1 MTGGAG
7 PTCGGGITLPST
19 AAPPLPLHPTAR
31 PHHHYGLLSIEQ
43 LNLFGAAAV
52 LAFYTTVPL
61 ADITRSASFTEGVS
75 GSEFRMPVSDAVL
88 RWARSFGMFS
98 PQMGQF
104 VALPPK
110 QRTPEA
116 LQRAAEA
123 MMRLDRRA
131 FRGGLILDKILRPV
145 SSDHID
151 LRTAECRPAGPG
163 GRDPGVGPEP
173 GPPTGASHPPPFLP
187 ADERRNRCH
196 GIARH
201 HPVERRAGAPHM
213 GHRPRAH
220 PPVAVEGPIRH
231 SHAAAHALHHR
242 RVAQHAYLRRPWDVD
257 GAGVPGCVQVR
268 RKRNYWREKRR
279 EENAPPATI
288 PIILPLPPRVPP
300 ASVRIDAAETERF
313 EDGGGGSSGRCEC
326 GEEDYPA
333 SIEGARAGDGGCPG
347 SSPQEEEGPADTDV
361 DVPCTIRTE
370 EEDPRTAM
378 DVVSIADKAIVR
390 KAARSVV
397 GIVSRV
403 PDGKEIMQCS
413 GIIVDWNETSKL
425 ATIVTCSA
433 AVCYDGALVHPKPNL
448 RILLPNNTNVEG
460 QLLFF
465 NARYNIALLE
475 AMVDSPLEPANFGS
489 CPNFGQKVFA
499 LARDHKA
506 SLFARHGSILF
517 QEPPSFFV
525 DKYWLSLSSEVALCG
540 TGGPAIDEHGNVVGM
555 TFGRLPY
562 PDILSI
568 SILQTCI
575 DMWRRHRFIN
585 NPSYYCIFVTILFI
599 AIKLWR

>member
-1 MTGGAG
+1 
-7 PTCGGGITLPST
+7 
-19 AAPPLPLHPTAR
+19 
-31 PHHHYGLLSIEQ
+31 
-43 LNLFGAAAV
+43 
-52 LAFYTTVPL
+52 
-61 ADITRSASFTEGVS
+61 
-75 GSEFRMPVSDAVL
+75 
-88 RWARSFGMFS
+88 
-98 PQMGQF
+98 
-104 VALPPK
+104 
-110 QRTPEA
+110 
-116 LQRAAEA
+116 
-123 MMRLDRRA
+123 
-131 FRGGLILDKILRPV
+131 
-145 SSDHID
+145 
-151 LRTAECRPAGPG
+151 
-163 GRDPGVGPEP
+163 
-173 GPPTGASHPPPFLP
+173 
-187 ADERRNRCH
+187 
-196 GIARH
+196 
-201 HPVERRAGAPHM
+201 
-213 GHRPRAH
+213 
-220 PPVAVEGPIRH
+220 
-231 SHAAAHALHHR
+231 
-242 RVAQHAYLRRPWDVD
+242 
-257 GAGVPGCVQVR
+257 
-268 RKRNYWREKRR
+268 
-279 EENAPPATI
+279 
-288 PIILPLPPRVPP
+288 
-300 ASVRIDAAETERF
+300 
-313 EDGGGGSSGRCEC
+313 
-326 GEEDYPA
+326 
-333 SIEGARAGDGGCPG
+333 
-347 SSPQEEEGPADTDV
+347 
-361 DVPCTIRTE
+361 
-370 EEDPRTAM
+370 M

-575 DMWRRHRFIN
+575 DMWRRHRYTLRDLVFSRVMSLFHTMDVAI
-585 NPSYYCIFVTILFI
+585 SFYICLRRTFSVLAGVFLKALILAGLLI
-599 AIKLWR
+599 WSLRYMTLSDVSLDVLPLL